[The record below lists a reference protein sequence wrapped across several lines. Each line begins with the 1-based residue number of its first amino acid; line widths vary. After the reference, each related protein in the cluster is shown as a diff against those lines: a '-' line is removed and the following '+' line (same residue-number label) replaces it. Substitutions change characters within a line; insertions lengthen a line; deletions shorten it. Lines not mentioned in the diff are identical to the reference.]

1 MVPARATRGGAGMS
15 WSWTLYRYLAAQ
27 FLIGVGIVYG
37 TFVLLA
43 FSIDIVEL
51 TNRTAGRGVSTP
63 VVIGMAMLQLPD
75 LGQKLMPFAVLMGG
89 VVAFARL
96 SRNQELVAVRAA
108 GMSAWDFLAPPL
120 AVAAAIGIAVVLVV
134 TPISSRMLAQFS
146 ALEAKYIKGE
156 ASQLSV
162 ARNGLWLRQV
172 TMADPTGGQAGEEE
186 LQQSVIHALHVADQ
200 GVHLE
205 DVVVFLYGAHDHFLG
220 RIEAKTAQLEAGTWV
235 LRDAW
240 VSGLEGAPVHHNQ
253 YKLTTTLTP
262 AQIQESFA
270 PPDTLSFWELPGF
283 IRSAQNAGFSALR
296 YELYLY
302 TLLAMPAMFA
312 AMVFMAASFSV
323 RLGRSGGLMRLSL
336 ISILSGFAVYF
347 FSEFS
352 RALGQTGI
360 LPVALAATAPATA
373 SILIGMTLVFN
384 QEDG

>member
-1 MVPARATRGGAGMS
+1 MS
-15 WSWTLYRYLAAQ
+15 WSWTLYRYLAQQ
-27 FLIGVGIVYG
+27 FLIGVGVVYG

-43 FSIDIVEL
+43 FSIDVVEL
-51 TNRTAGRGVSTP
+51 TNRTAGRGVSTG
-63 VVIGMAMLQLPD
+63 VVIAMAILQLPD
-75 LGQKLMPFAVLMGG
+75 LGQKLLPFAVLMGG

-120 AVAAAIGIAVVLVV
+120 AVAAGLGIVVVLVV

-172 TMADPTGGQAGEEE
+172 TMGPGDGPTGGEEM
-186 LQQSVIHALHVADQ
+186 QQSVIHALHVADQ

-220 RIEAKTAQLEAGTWV
+220 RIDAGTAQLQSGTWV
-235 LRDAW
+235 LHDAW
-240 VSGLEGAPVHHNQ
+240 VSGLEGAPVHHDQ

-283 IRSAQNAGFSALR
+283 IRAAQNAGFSALR

-302 TLLAMPAMFA
+302 TLLAMPALFA

-347 FSEFS
+347 FSEFA